1 MSVSQVDQY
10 TSILLIESL
19 TPEHNGNY
27 SCVVRNLAA
36 EVSHTHQLVVNGN
49 QRVPCH
55 AFLLFILSLMFV
67 SLLSNLPVPPIIE
80 PFSFQDGLSE
90 GMRTRTVCG
99 VSRGDPPLVVSW
111 LKDGQPLT
119 PALGVNVSA
128 LDPYSSLLSISSLAQ
143 RHSGDFTC
151 VASNPAAE
159 VRYTAKLQVKGIV
172 FLILFFLLRPYH
184 APSRHGPK
192 PLTSRSSATCPA
204 ASRSFVAFGT
214 RGNASMTGRSPSNVW
229 LTRYCCT
236 FLLLSPSPL
245 ATAVRIITHYI
256 CPHSLCMPS
265 FCSLFL
271 SFLVCR

>member
-1 MSVSQVDQY
+1 MCVLAVPPKVSPFYAEDTLHVGDRASLTCSVTKGDLPLTISWQKDGRTVEPAQMVSITQVDQY

-19 TPEHNGNY
+19 SPDHNGNY

-36 EVSHTHQLVVNGN
+36 EVAHTHQLVVNGN

-55 AFLLFILSLMFV
+55 AFIYSFLSLMFV

-143 RHSGDFTC
+143 QHSGDFTC

-159 VRYTAKLQVKGIV
+159 VRYTAKLQVKGNNRHS
-172 FLILFFLLRPYH
+172 LLPSSSNTTTTISPYH
-184 APSRHGPK
+184 
-192 PLTSRSSATCPA
+192 TTI
-204 ASRSFVAFGT
+204 SF
-214 RGNASMTGRSPSNVW
+214 
-229 LTRYCCT
+229 
-236 FLLLSPSPL
+236 
-245 ATAVRIITHYI
+245 
-256 CPHSLCMPS
+256 
-265 FCSLFL
+265 
-271 SFLVCR
+271 